1 MSTSNVN
8 DYSKNYEHIKN
19 IIDEFFDR
27 DNIRTFIRYMT
38 IVGASNSNNI
48 NIVEACHELDALC
61 SELSDSNYYEQSQK
75 VTFQSKLMIP
85 CGLTI
90 EAQII
95 DNSGAVSIIDVFSP
109 NKYKLLQM

>member
-1 MSTSNVN
+1 MSTSDIK

-27 DNIRTFIRYMT
+27 DDICAFIRYMT
-38 IVGASNSNNI
+38 IVGVSSGGNV
-48 NIVEACHELDALC
+48 NIVEACHELDAIC
-61 SELSDSNYYEQSQK
+61 SELSDSNYYEQGQK

-85 CGLTI
+85 GSLTI

-95 DNSGAVSIIDVFSP
+95 GNLGTVSVLDVFSP